1 VPRATWISSSFRTG
15 TDRTCAKSTGMSM
28 HEQRQRAGQGSQAR
42 WAGVGVVLGLWPLN
56 VRQPAISVHSGLRRG
71 GLAWYLVRS
80 SPDRG
85 ALMSFLRSLDGAV
98 KCACARRVCHA

>member
-1 VPRATWISSSFRTG
+1 MCHKGRERGRVLRPW
-15 TDRTCAKSTGMSM
+15 
-28 HEQRQRAGQGSQAR
+28 
-42 WAGVGVVLGLWPLN
+42 WAGVGAGVVLGWGPCY
-56 VRQPAISVHSGLRRG
+56 VRQPAITVHSSKRRV